1 MIYEGD
7 IVIYESGKYR
17 VTYMWSFSSMSD
29 IYYDLEELELNEF
42 GFRKQ
47 ALSVKR
53 SEMDLLSDIRDEKL
67 NILLDDRL
75 WKIFREL

>member
-75 WKIFREL
+75 